1 MSWQPGECPEWQRE
15 LTVNQPPHG
24 FAGSSPASP
33 TKTDFAARNLQD
45 RAAEITRKRPLRLSG
60 NGTILRAWWTTRSR
74 AKLCGRDDDQHADA
88 ESYRRTHAV
97 GCLKGEISERKWRI
111 HVQALFDEVDVSV
124 IHNLVVDHLVTF
136 DDLLKPLDTW
146 QVTGSENERWVREM
160 ASFAVKDL
168 MQNALAALDS
178 LEDGPGRWTFGGGTA
193 LAQIIDHRIFYDVD
207 IFLDSRSV
215 LKQRAPNI
223 NPVTKSVC
231 DTSQRQGKYLKLIL
245 RDVGEIGFSECS
257 VVHRRSDLPAEFR

>member
-1 MSWQPGECPEWQRE
+1 
-15 LTVNQPPHG
+15 
-24 FAGSSPASP
+24 
-33 TKTDFAARNLQD
+33 
-45 RAAEITRKRPLRLSG
+45 
-60 NGTILRAWWTTRSR
+60 
-74 AKLCGRDDDQHADA
+74 
-88 ESYRRTHAV
+88 
-97 GCLKGEISERKWRI
+97 
-111 HVQALFDEVDVSV
+111 
-124 IHNLVVDHLVTF
+124 
-136 DDLLKPLDTW
+136 
-146 QVTGSENERWVREM
+146 M

-207 IFLDSRSV
+207 IFLDSSSV